1 MKQLGKRPTSN
12 VIQIVARGCYCGAI
26 CSCHNTNSTVVK
38 KAYGAVK
45 AASWSSADVDL

>member
-12 VIQIVARGCYCGAI
+12 VLQIVARGCYCGAV
-26 CSCHNTNSTVVK
+26 CSCHQTSNKVK
-38 KAYGAVK
+38 NAYGAIK